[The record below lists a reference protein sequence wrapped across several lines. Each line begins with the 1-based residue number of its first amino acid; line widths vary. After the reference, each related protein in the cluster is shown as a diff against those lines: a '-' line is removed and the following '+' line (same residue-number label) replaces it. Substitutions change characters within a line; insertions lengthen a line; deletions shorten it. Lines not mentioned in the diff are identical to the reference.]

1 MEINPWMSIADAE
14 PYIDGLRRAVERE
27 NAKLPRSGRSCER
40 ENRV

>member
-14 PYIDGLRRAVERE
+14 RYIDGLRRAVERE
-27 NAKLPRSGRSCER
+27 NKLPRSGRSYER